1 MINKLA
7 NLISHQ
13 LQEVVSTRGKV
24 LIPKFAPYVKCLKY
38 LGKHVPFKQ
47 ISALDNLLL
56 FTRFLNENRISYFL
70 SGGTL
75 LGAVRQ
81 GSFAGRPGD
90 IDLGILEDDE
100 IKLLELLP
108 QLGKLNFVRD
118 PMYAHFEDKIVFTK
132 WRTPHVDIMVYRPLN
147 RMSEVSGTSFCHV
160 NASAKKFICSIDFS
174 ELRTASIFDYKFPV
188 PKNAE
193 EFIANQ
199 YGESWRVPDAPQFVW
214 HKRRFFK
221 HAEPTLV

>member
-1 MINKLA
+1 LINKLA
-7 NLISHQ
+7 IFISRQ

-38 LGKHVPFKQ
+38 LGKHVPLKQ

-56 FTRFLNENRISYFL
+56 FTRFLNENGIPYFL

-90 IDLGILEDDE
+90 IDLGILEDDQ
-100 IKLLELLP
+100 IKLLKLLP
-108 QLGKLNFVRD
+108 LLEGLNFALE
-118 PMYAHFEDKIVFTK
+118 PMYSHFEDKIIFIK
-132 WRTPHVDIMVYRPLN
+132 WRTPAVDVMVYRPLN
-147 RMSEVSGTSFCHV
+147 GVSELSNMSYSHV
-160 NASAKKFICSIDFS
+160 NASAKKFICSIDLT
-174 ELRTASIFDYKFPV
+174 ELRMASIFGYKFPV

-199 YGESWRVPDAPQFVW
+199 YGESWRVPDAPQSMR
-214 HKRRFFK
+214 HKRRFFNSQNR
-221 HAEPTLV
+221 T

>member
-1 MINKLA
+1 MTNKSAVFILRQFRE
-7 NLISHQ
+7 I
-13 LQEVVSTRGKV
+13 VSTRGKV

-38 LGKHVPFKQ
+38 LGKHVPFNQ

-56 FTRFLNENRISYFL
+56 VTRFLNENSIPYFL

-90 IDLGILEDDE
+90 IDLGILEDDQ
-100 IKLLELLP
+100 IKLLKLLP
-108 QLGKLNFVRD
+108 LLEGLNFGLD
-118 PMYAHFEDKIVFTK
+118 PMNSHYEDKMVFKK
-132 WRTPHVDIMVYRPLN
+132 WRTPIVDVMVYRPLN
-147 RMSEVSGTSFCHV
+147 RVSEVSVTSFCHV
-160 NASAKKFICSIDFS
+160 NASAKKFVCAIDLT

-199 YGESWRVPDAPQFVW
+199 YGESWRVPDAPQFVR
-214 HKRRFFK
+214 HKRRFLNSL
-221 HAEPTLV
+221 A

>member
-7 NLISHQ
+7 NFFSRQIR
-13 LQEVVSTRGKV
+13 EVADTRGKV
-24 LIPKFAPYVKCLKY
+24 LISKFAPYVKYLKY
-38 LGKHVPFKQ
+38 IGKGIPFKQ
-47 ISALDNLLL
+47 ITALDNLLL
-56 FTRFLNENRISYFL
+56 FTRFLNENRIPYFL

-81 GSFAGRPGD
+81 SSFAGRPGD

-100 IKLLELLP
+100 IKLLSLLP
-108 QLGKLNFVRD
+108 LLEELNFALD
-118 PMYAHFEDKIVFTK
+118 PAYTHFTDKIVFTK
-132 WRTPHVDIMVYRPLN
+132 WRTPHVDVMVYRPLN
-147 RMSEVSGTSFCHV
+147 RVSETSSMSYCHV
-160 NASAKKFICSIDFS
+160 NASAKKFICSIDFT

-199 YGESWRVPDAPQFVW
+199 YGESWRVPDAPQFVPQ
-214 HKRRFFK
+214 KRRFF
-221 HAEPTLV
+221 